1 MPSLQALQD
10 QYEQQGLRGEELRH
24 ALERDTEYQRVLAE
38 KQAQF
43 TVRVAVTPEEQQR
56 YVFATD
62 RDYEILAKCR
72 ALEVKQLSEADARIV
87 QLIRTQLE
95 TDWRTPLLAELDRL
109 LERYGSNLR
118 FEI

>member
-10 QYEQQGLRGEELRH
+10 QYEQQGLRGEELRRILTQD
-24 ALERDTEYQRVLAE
+24 AEYQRLLTE
-38 KQAQF
+38 KHAKIARQS
-43 TVRVAVTPEEQQR
+43 AVTPEEQQR

-72 ALEVKQLSEADARIV
+72 ALEAKRLSEADAHIV